1 MNNVNYKVRVGLFG
15 YGYWGRTYHR
25 ALTELSG
32 VEISYICD
40 TNSNIR
46 GIIPENTPF
55 FKDPEKALDE
65 GGVDAVFVVTP
76 AGTHKEIVLGA
87 LKKGLNSFVE
97 KPALLSSS
105 DLNTV
110 LSKKP
115 SKTLFFPGHIYAY
128 NDMVKSFVKSVI
140 DGGERVNSIS
150 SWRTALGPIRSDVG
164 CVWDLLPHDLTI
176 FDLLDI
182 GDPVS
187 VSCTGHYPLKLDHED
202 IAHCDIHYSSD
213 LVVSVELSWI
223 LPYKVRRTSVITD
236 SAIYIFDETNKD
248 LSVGFVKF
256 QKGFLEGTNNIAYN
270 RLSTKE
276 YINKINF
283 VKSEPLKNM
292 IGTFLEAVSS
302 NNTLG
307 DRNEILRAK
316 MVIPTIEAVLMSI
329 REGGRKI
336 NIRLN

>member
-1 MNNVNYKVRVGLFG
+1 M
-15 YGYWGRTYHR
+15 
-25 ALTELSG
+25 
-32 VEISYICD
+32 
-40 TNSNIR
+40 
-46 GIIPENTPF
+46 
-55 FKDPEKALDE
+55 
-65 GGVDAVFVVTP
+65 
-76 AGTHKEIVLGA
+76 
-87 LKKGLNSFVE
+87 
-97 KPALLSSS
+97 
-105 DLNTV
+105 
-110 LSKKP
+110 
-115 SKTLFFPGHIYAY
+115 
-128 NDMVKSFVKSVI
+128 
-140 DGGERVNSIS
+140 
-150 SWRTALGPIRSDVG
+150 
-164 CVWDLLPHDLTI
+164 
-176 FDLLDI
+176 
-182 GDPVS
+182 
-187 VSCTGHYPLKLDHED
+187 SCTGHYPLKLDHED

-292 IGTFLEAVSS
+292 IGTFLEAVSF